1 MKLVQAFDATQ
12 WDPSQSVGQ
21 LPIGRH
27 KVIIEDSEVKATKA
41 NDGGYLALTLQV
53 IEGPSAGATGI
64 MRLGIYSQNQK
75 AVEISHR
82 QLSAICHAVG
92 VFNVQDSAQLHNIPF
107 VVEVG
112 NQKPT
117 QEQEER
123 RARGEEVTLYT
134 EVKKVFD
141 ANGNA
146 PGKNGASPAPAAP
159 AAPAA
164 TAQPA
169 QPDFNVAPA
178 SWATPA
184 EQAPAAPS
192 AAPAAAWAAPSQ
204 PAASAP
210 AAPAPAWQ
218 AGAPAGGP
226 APWAAR

>member
-12 WDPSQSVGQ
+12 WDPSQSAGQ

-27 KVIIEDSEVKATKA
+27 KVIIEDSEVKANNSNT
-41 NDGGYLALTLQV
+41 GGYLAFTLQV
-53 IEGPSAGATGI
+53 IEGPSAGSSGV

-107 VVEVG
+107 MVEVG

-117 QEQEER
+117 QEQEAR
-123 RARGEEVTLYT
+123 RAAGEEVTLYT

-141 ANGNA
+141 VNGNA

-159 AAPAA
+159 ATP
-164 TAQPA
+164 AQPA
-169 QPDFNVAPA
+169 QPNFNVAPA
-178 SWATPA
+178 SWAAPA
-184 EQAPAAPS
+184 EQAPAAPAA

-204 PAASAP
+204 PAQATPA

-218 AGAPAGGP
+218 GGAPAGGP